1 MSKVLGEPYA
11 GNLHVRFDEGEGLNN
26 PSLLCACV
34 IFYAISV
41 GSLRSP
47 TEAVAKILARIA
59 ISNGDKKIRE
69 RFLGL
74 ICGFGIFCEI

>member
-47 TEAVAKILARIA
+47 TANLCR
-59 ISNGDKKIRE
+59 
-69 RFLGL
+69 
-74 ICGFGIFCEI
+74 GFATTLSLRD